1 MPALLP
7 IILTGSYLVLA
18 ADQIPQLNFEPSCR
32 AAASTSQDRNAEAC
46 KRDELTARDKLKEQ
60 WGQYT
65 PAQRTRCVSL
75 SRLGG
80 FPSYVELLTAWKW
93 PRTPTSPAPRPAAA
107 RNSAQGFLPGGV
119 L

>member
-32 AAASTSQDRNAEAC
+32 AAAEASTSQDRNADAC

-80 FPSYVELLTAWKW
+80 FPSYVELLTCLEMAKD
-93 PRTPTSPAPRPAAA
+93 AD
-107 RNSAQGFLPGGV
+107 QPGATTGSGKK
-119 L
+119 

>member
-32 AAASTSQDRNAEAC
+32 AAAATSQDRNADAC
-46 KRDELTARDKLKEQ
+46 KRDEMTARDKLKQ
-60 WGQYT
+60 DWTKYT
-65 PAQRTRCVSL
+65 SGQRTRCVAL

-80 FPSYVELLTAWKW
+80 FPSYVELLTCLEMAKD
-93 PRTPTSPAPRPAAA
+93 AD
-107 RNSAQGFLPGGV
+107 QPGATTGSGKK
-119 L
+119 